1 MSDRNDDPIQDPRSP
16 LPGFAAYA
24 YIADAIW
31 VVSGVNHGDPVGMPE
46 RLEPGDVYRID
57 PAALPVRL
65 MLCRAPGGYA
75 VADGSA
81 IGRAGDTMQP
91 VARLTFMAAEGGRVD
106 ILLLHH
112 AAYGGLF
119 ALPLSPMAPRTD
131 YTLIEARDDASDL
144 AVADLLCVAFA
155 AGTTVTLADG
165 RSRPIETLRPGEMVL
180 TRDGGPQP
188 VRWIGK
194 ATMRAQG
201 QLAPVVISAGTLGNV
216 GDLVVS
222 PHHRIFL
229 YRRGSGLTGSEEV
242 LVQARYLVDGD
253 TVWRREGGF
262 VDYYSLIFDRHEVI
276 FAEGVASESLMVNEA
291 TVARLPPEMAEDLR
305 ARFPGLSQRPHFATD
320 TRRPQT

>member
-1 MSDRNDDPIQDPRSP
+1 MPDRQDDQPGIPRSP
-16 LPGFAAYA
+16 VPGFAAYA

-31 VVSGVNHGDPVGMPE
+31 VVSGVNHGDPIGRPE
-46 RLEPGDVYRID
+46 RLQPGDIYRID
-57 PAALPVRL
+57 PAAQPVRL
-65 MLCRAPGGYA
+65 MLRPAAGSYEIA
-75 VADGSA
+75 EGSA
-81 IGRAGDTMQP
+81 IGRPGETVQP
-91 VARLTFMAAEGGRVD
+91 VARLTFMATDGGRVD
-106 ILLLHH
+106 ILLLYH
-112 AAYGGLF
+112 AAFGGLF
-119 ALPLSPMAPRTD
+119 GLPLAPMAPRTD
-131 YTLIEARDDASDL
+131 YTLVEALDEASDL
-144 AVADLLCVAFA
+144 AIADLLCVAFA

-165 RSRPIETLRPGEMVL
+165 QSRPIETLRPGEMVL

-201 QLAPVVISAGTLGNV
+201 PLAPVVISAGTLGNV

-229 YRRGSGLTGSEEV
+229 YRHGSGLTGPKEV
-242 LVQARYLVDGD
+242 LVQARYLVDGEM
-253 TVWRREGGF
+253 VWRREGGF

-305 ARFPGLSQRPHFATD
+305 ARFPGLSQRPHFGTD
-320 TRRPQT
+320 ARRPQP